1 MFALSTPHP
10 SMELSL
16 LVMRM
21 VPEDLLSQ
29 SLAIDVRVNLGG
41 AYILMP
47 QH

>member
-1 MFALSTPHP
+1 MPSTLPRALG
-10 SMELSL
+10 LSL
-16 LVMRM
+16 LVTRM

>member
-1 MFALSTPHP
+1 MGALSTLPRALG
-10 SMELSL
+10 SVL
-16 LVMRM
+16 LVTRM

-47 QH
+47 KH